1 MTAARRAESGRLD
14 RRRRTVAAPIA
25 APRTSLG
32 EAAYEAIKWRILKM
46 ELAPGA
52 FVNVQELADALGL
65 GRSPV
70 HYAVLRL
77 QHDGL
82 LEVMPRKGIV
92 VRVWSREDI
101 SGVLEARAPL
111 EIEMARL
118 AAERASPEQVRAL
131 RGLLA
136 AGPTYVENDDREA
149 LMQLDRAF
157 HQALAECTAN
167 PTIVE
172 LQRLLHQRSTPLW
185 FINRADRREYAQ
197 VQGQHERIA
206 ARIGAR
212 DPDGAAA
219 AMRAHLGAL
228 PER

>member
-1 MTAARRAESGRLD
+1 MTAPRRTESGRLD
-14 RRRRTVAAPIA
+14 RRHRTASAPIA

-46 ELAPGA
+46 ELAPGS

-92 VRVWSREDI
+92 VRAWSREDI
-101 SGVLEARAPL
+101 AGVLEARAPL

-118 AAERASPEQVRAL
+118 AAHRATPEQVRGL

-136 AGPTYVENDDREA
+136 AGPRYVESDDREA

-172 LQRLLHQRSTPLW
+172 MQRLLHQRSTPLW

-212 DPDGAAA
+212 DPDGAVA
-219 AMRAHLGAL
+219 AMQAHLGAL